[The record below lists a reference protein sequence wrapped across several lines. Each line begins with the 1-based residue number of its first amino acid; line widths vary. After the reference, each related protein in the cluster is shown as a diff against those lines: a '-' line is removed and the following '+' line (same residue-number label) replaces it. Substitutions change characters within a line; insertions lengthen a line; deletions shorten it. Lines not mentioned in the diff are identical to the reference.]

1 MPAKKAAKRGRPSL
15 PKSEVLGKPTPI
27 RFQDAEL
34 KSFEKAAKRRPTR
47 SERKIQR
54 VTRVMR
60 GQTLDEVLKIEA
72 TEAAED
78 AAKEPTIED
87 QLGL

>member
-34 KSFEKAAKRRPTR
+34 KSFEKAAKAEGMTF
-47 SERKIQR
+47 SEWVRK
-54 VTRVMR
+54 
-60 GQTLDEVLKIEA
+60 TLNKAVS
-72 TEAAED
+72 
-78 AAKEPTIED
+78 
-87 QLGL
+87 Q